1 MKKMISFVLISLI
14 MFAFFAG
21 CTKNEN
27 SSLSDD
33 QTAADVP
40 VADPAVINE
49 MENLLMSE
57 TWHEEDSKQYAYVF
71 NADHTL
77 DYLTGEGYYH
87 AVYCGNW
94 YVDYI
99 DAEGNKPGS
108 EDFDEET
115 LAYRIVNDGKH
126 IDNRKITYL
135 ENEKK
140 LVLSWRNGYYN
151 SPDDKVFADAYV
163 AGAKVYKEFP
173 ENAGT
178 PENLVGTWANGQL
191 IFHADGTGYQ
201 SPMGY
206 ILDEL
211 QYPEDIAWRATDHEL
226 YCGLVFDE
234 ENQPAEEYSHLDYG
248 IVMYEYS
255 FIDENTLSLYSPW
268 SDTTVEVERM
278 K

>member
-191 IFHADGTGYQ
+191 IVHADGTGYQ